1 MKIIDERVRQQ
12 TKTQRNKAVKQDVV
26 KVGELKD
33 FVVRLS

>member
-1 MKIIDERVRQQ
+1 MKIIDERERQK
-12 TKTQRNKAVKQDVV
+12 TKTQRNKVVKQAVV

>member
-12 TKTQRNKAVKQDVV
+12 TKTQRNKVVKQDVV

>member
-1 MKIIDERVRQQ
+1 MKIIDERERQK
-12 TKTQRNKAVKQDVV
+12 TKTQRNKAVKQAVV